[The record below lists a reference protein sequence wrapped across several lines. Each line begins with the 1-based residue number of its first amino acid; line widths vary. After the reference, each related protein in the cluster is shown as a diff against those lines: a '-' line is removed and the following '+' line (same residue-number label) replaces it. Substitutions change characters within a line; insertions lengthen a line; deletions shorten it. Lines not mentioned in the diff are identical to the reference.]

1 MCLHLN
7 KCFHELLTFY
17 LSFFLSFFLPVFQGR
32 CGPGSRPAALWR
44 QLPGLTRGEDLI
56 KNFSLFFFYRQFF
69 FHCWN
74 WFASAI
80 LCCDME
86 RSQQTA
92 RFVKKTNLLNKKAKA
107 EEHQKFVVCKKKK
120 RFSSLFSSWWWW
132 IWSVELWMSVGR
144 EEHTSWWSC
153 DEMLYLHWFTLFVTD
168 LSYSG
173 VYLGIIL
180 AFHTRGRNQN
190 DLDDHTVSFSCGSYD
205 ALMLPQQRLKI
216 RNQASVWLSNSA
228 S

>member
-1 MCLHLN
+1 M
-7 KCFHELLTFY
+7 
-17 LSFFLSFFLPVFQGR
+17 FQGR

-107 EEHQKFVVCKKKK
+107 EEHQKFVVCKKT

-132 IWSVELWMSVGR
+132 IWSVELWTSVGR